1 LWLDWTNFSLGSPVK
16 VASPAACLL
25 RHSVNAISFQ
35 TNLCVFT
42 TQSLQWMGLALQI
55 TFLSQD
61 LDLSFSFTVPI
72 FFFFFFLTVTAALCV
87 LALSTHLSWSNCLPS
102 TPCTFWI
109 PPHLLFL
116 PCFPPP
122 LPPFS
127 FPPSPSSSS
136 SLSGNQAKKSEQQL
150 CPVPRLECFAVLECP
165 PPNQSI

>member
-1 LWLDWTNFSLGSPVK
+1 MWLDWTNFSLGSPVK

-72 FFFFFFLTVTAALCV
+72 FFFFFNSYSCFVCACPVYTPFLVKL
-87 LALSTHLSWSNCLPS
+87 LAFYTLY
-102 TPCTFWI
+102 
-109 PPHLLFL
+109 FL
-116 PCFPPP
+116 DSSPPP
-122 LPPFS
+122 LPS
-127 FPPSPSSSS
+127 LLFPPSPSFLFP
-136 SLSGNQAKKSEQQL
+136 SLPIFLFISLWKSG
-150 CPVPRLECFAVLECP
+150 
-165 PPNQSI
+165 